1 MTFIGW
7 AILAMCAQG
16 ISVTFLKYTLRSVP
30 PETALIFTNGILV
43 LTAVVWALAR
53 GFNITS
59 QLGLNQPTLLMIV
72 SGLLISVSII
82 SYYKALSG
90 GPASV
95 VVPIFALSLAI
106 ASVLGFILL
115 DEPVKLTRV
124 LGLATATGSI
134 VLLTR

>member
-7 AILAMCAQG
+7 AIVAMCAQG

-43 LTAVVWALAR
+43 IAGVVWALAR
-53 GFNITS
+53 GSNVTN
-59 QLGLNQPTLLMIV
+59 QLGFNQPTTLMLV
-72 SGLLISVSII
+72 AGLLISVSII
-82 SYYKALSG
+82 SYYKALSA

-95 VVPIFALSLAI
+95 VVPIFAMSLAI
-106 ASVLGFILL
+106 ASVLGFVLL

-124 LGLATATGSI
+124 VGLATATGSI